1 MMTARYFYGFV
12 MPLLLGSHL
21 PSIQVSHSILRQE
34 PIATMHKLA
43 GVECYILDM
52 DGTINLGDRLLP
64 GAVELLELL
73 KERGIRYY
81 FLTNNSSKNRWQ
93 YAQKLSNLGLTVAE
107 NQILT
112 SGEATAIYLHQI
124 KPGGRIFLSGTPAL
138 EKDFRCYGFELVS
151 EQPDFVVLGFDT
163 TVTYTR
169 LWKLCDFIRA
179 GLPYIATHP
188 DINCPTAN
196 GYMPDIGALIA
207 FIHASTGRSPDIT
220 IGKPNM
226 PIIDALVE
234 RSGIPVESMCIVG
247 DRLYTDIALGESGMV
262 TVLVLT
268 GETRQGDLAGSRYQ
282 PDYVMED
289 LAFLVKTL
297 RKLWC

>member
-1 MMTARYFYGFV
+1 
-12 MPLLLGSHL
+12 
-21 PSIQVSHSILRQE
+21 
-34 PIATMHKLA
+34 MHKLA
-43 GVECYILDM
+43 DVECYILDM
-52 DGTINLGDRLLP
+52 DGTIYLGDRLLP
-64 GAVELLELL
+64 GAVDLL
-73 KERGIRYY
+73 KLLTERRIRYY
-81 FLTNNSSKNRWQ
+81 FLTNNSSKNRRQ
-93 YAQKLSNLGLTVAE
+93 YAEKLANLGLSVSE

-112 SGEATAIYLHQI
+112 SGEATAIYLHQV
-124 KPGGRIFLSGTPAL
+124 KPGARIFLSGTPAL
-138 EKDFRCYGFELVS
+138 EKDFRGYGFELVS